1 MNLHARLRVVLP
13 CELLRDS
20 RSLVFAVVIHYD
32 EGKFAGIV
40 LSKQRAGRFADGGG
54 FIAGWNDGDYAG
66 PPGRR
71 GVFDRGVLDR
81 IVVERPQTPEHAPAK
96 SKVEPDAE

>member
-1 MNLHARLRVVLP
+1 MFR
-13 CELLRDS
+13 ELLRDS

-32 EGKFAGIV
+32 EGKFARII
-40 LSKQRAGRFADGGG
+40 LSKQRACCFADGGG

-66 PPGRR
+66 PALWR
-71 GVFDRGVLDR
+71 GVFDG
-81 IVVERPQTPEHAPAK
+81 IVVERPQMPEHATAK

>member
-1 MNLHARLRVVLP
+1 MNLDARFRVVLLR
-13 CELLRDS
+13 ELLRDS

-32 EGKFAGIV
+32 EGKLARIV
-40 LSKQRAGRFADGGG
+40 LSKQRAGRFGDGGG

-71 GVFDRGVLDR
+71 GVFER
-81 IVVERPQTPEHAPAK
+81 IVVERPQVPEHATAK

>member
-1 MNLHARLRVVLP
+1 MNLHARLRVVLA
-13 CELLRDS
+13 CELVGHLR
-20 RSLVFAVVIHYD
+20 RLVFAVVISYD
-32 EGKFAGIV
+32 EGKFARIV
-40 LSKQRAGRFADGGG
+40 LSKQRAGRFADGGC

-81 IVVERPQTPEHAPAK
+81 IVVERLQTPEHAPAK